1 MNGFDVDEGGPLECS
16 PETPWGLHPA
26 VTENVCPRC
35 GWIARGDPGGAEAA
49 SAGI

>member
-1 MNGFDVDEGGPLECS
+1 MTAHDLAEAGPMKCS

-35 GWIARGDPGGAEAA
+35 GWVARDRMGDDVEPLPNG
-49 SAGI
+49 

>member
-1 MNGFDVDEGGPLECS
+1 MRGLEIAEGGPMQCT

-35 GWIARGDPGGAEAA
+35 GWVARRDAAGEADA
-49 SAGI
+49 LPQA